1 MSAIAGIFNVDGR
14 PVSAELLHAMSEAG
28 RERGPG
34 ADGYWTEGA
43 VGMAFRLL
51 TTTPEVMRERQ
62 PWSSDDGNIRMVF
75 DGRIDNR
82 SELADAIQAS
92 RRYLDGPTDVELV
105 GRCFEMWGEGTWNRL
120 IGDFAIVAMNRRQR
134 KMFCARDPMG
144 FKPLHYFF
152 DGRKFLLASDLIQIL
167 QDPQIARTPNE
178 AFLAECLA
186 GGPFTRHETVIRNV
200 LRLEGGACLTV
211 DGAGVT
217 HRQYYDL
224 AAAKP
229 IRFATYDDC
238 AAALREVLFEA
249 VRCRMRAPGDV
260 ASHLSGGLDS
270 SSIVCIAH
278 ELSRRG
284 AVSNR
289 VKPFSMIFADP
300 DGDETEFISE
310 VEQHLALATDRC
322 VPFEPDAQYLTD
334 YARKTLE
341 VPRYPNATMHDGLDR
356 RVVARGLR
364 VCLGG
369 HGGDNTMYGS
379 TDDLAGLLRGAHLIR
394 FVRALRDLRENTT
407 SGDVG
412 RNFMNVVFRSAIWPL
427 VPAPARKLVR
437 RACGRD
443 ESPSNAW
450 RSWIDHTLSQRYQL
464 EDRARAAEIEWD
476 DKPLALRAIWYLLYD
491 GWLTYGLEGL
501 ERSAARAGLEY
512 RYPFCDRRVTEFM
525 CGLAEEQRWNQGAPR
540 LLMRRAMRGVLP
552 ERVRTR
558 TTKAFFDNTMMR
570 VLEKIRDSMNDRMTI
585 AQMGWVSQPR
595 LREAIDSASR
605 LYRTRDSRYT
615 DFMWTG
621 FAAFGVE
628 ILMHAFSCEHAR
640 LARILDKPALGATGT
655 CL

>member
-1 MSAIAGIFNVDGR
+1 MSAIAGIFNLDSQ
-14 PVSAELLHAMSEAG
+14 PANSELLHWMAEAA
-28 RERGPG
+28 RERGP
-34 ADGYWTEGA
+34 DGNEYWIEGPA
-43 VGMAFRLL
+43 GLAFRLL
-51 TTTPEVMRERQ
+51 AATPEAMRERQ

-75 DGRIDNR
+75 DGRVDNR
-82 SELADAIQAS
+82 SELTHAIIAS
-92 RRYLDGPTDVELV
+92 GGHLNEPTDVELV
-105 GRCFEMWGEGTWNRL
+105 GRSFELWGEETWNRL
-120 IGDFAIVAMNRRQR
+120 IGDFAVVAMNRRQR

-144 FKPLHYFF
+144 CKPLHYFF
-152 DGRKFLLASDLIQIL
+152 DGRKFLFGSDLIQIL
-167 QDPQIARTPNE
+167 QDPKIARTPNE

-186 GGPFTRHETVIRNV
+186 GGPFTRRETVIRNV

-211 DGAGVT
+211 DGAGIT

-238 AAALREVLFEA
+238 AAALREVLVEA

-289 VKPFSMIFADP
+289 AKPFSMVFADP
-300 DGDETEFISE
+300 DGDESEFISE

-322 VPFEPDAQYLTD
+322 VPFEPDAQYLAD

-341 VPRYPNATMHDGLDR
+341 LPRYPNATMHDGLDR

-369 HGGDNTMYGS
+369 HGGDNTMCGS
-379 TDDLAGLLRGAHLIR
+379 TDDLAGLLHGAHPIR

-412 RNFMNVVFRSAIWPL
+412 RKFMNVVFRSAIWPL

-437 RACGRD
+437 HARGRND
-443 ESPSNAW
+443 SPSNAW
-450 RSWIDHTLSQRYQL
+450 RSWIDHTLAQRYQL

-476 DKPLALRAIWYLLYD
+476 DKPLALRAIWYLLCD

-525 CGLAEEQRWNQGAPR
+525 CGLAEEQRWNQGVPR
-540 LLMRRAMRGVLP
+540 LLMRRAMRGLLP
-552 ERVRTR
+552 ERIRTR

-570 VLEKIRDSMNDRMTI
+570 VLGKIRDSMNDRMTI
-585 AQMGWVSQPR
+585 AQMGWVSASR

-605 LYRTRDSRYT
+605 LYRARDFRYT

-628 ILMHAFSCEHAR
+628 ILMRALSCENAR
-640 LARILDKPALGATGT
+640 TARILDKSALEATGT